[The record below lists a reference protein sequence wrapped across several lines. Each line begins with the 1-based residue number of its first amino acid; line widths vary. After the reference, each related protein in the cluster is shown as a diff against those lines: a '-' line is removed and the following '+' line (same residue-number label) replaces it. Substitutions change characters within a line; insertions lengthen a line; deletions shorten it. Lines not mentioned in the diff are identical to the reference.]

1 MQLRTGLA
9 LAALAIFLSTEGDI
23 LLALALRGH
32 TQYATLCLAVSLLAG
47 HFFVWLQVIKR
58 LELSLAV
65 PLTASSYL
73 LNALLAPSQLSETLS
88 LKALV
93 GYALVTLGVALV
105 VSSED
110 SSSRPPATSA
120 PAPDALPHN

>member
-1 MQLRTGLA
+1 MQLKSGLA

-23 LLALALRGH
+23 LLALALRQSAH
-32 TQYATLCLAVSLLAG
+32 YSTLCLAVALLAG
-47 HFFVWLQVIKR
+47 HFLVWLQVIKR

-88 LKALV
+88 LKALA
-93 GYALVTLGVALV
+93 GYILVTVGVVLV
-105 VSSED
+105 VAGEERVDRCD
-110 SSSRPPATSA
+110 S
-120 PAPDALPHN
+120 